1 MALAI
6 AARGKIASPK
16 AILVDLFHRE
26 EVISEHCQ
34 IDFFVTYLLFHCGK
48 IVVHSRVFDIK
59 VSSLSLKETHD
70 VTDQSKSVF
79 CIPVGKIEA
88 PSYHHIVKLV
98 GICDILHTLNELL
111 PKGGIQMKLLHE
123 ISSHLRS
130 I

>member
-6 AARGKIASPK
+6 AAGGKIASPK

-70 VTDQSKSVF
+70 VTDQSKSVL
-79 CIPVGKIEA
+79 CVPVGKIEP

>member
-70 VTDQSKSVF
+70 VTDQSKSVLS
-79 CIPVGKIEA
+79 IPVGKIEA